1 MLRRAAGHSTCK
13 RLLGQPVAPRS
24 AGSTRAIS
32 VLLAKQPQQQHA
44 VIRASLR
51 RRQHQQPGHSAWL
64 RGTTGSTSR
73 VAVLGAPRAASRSIS
88 AAAAGRAAELK
99 ARNRK
104 VAIYMA
110 SVVTAVLGVSYA
122 AVPLYK
128 VFCQV
133 TGFGGTTQVA
143 DADKALK
150 MSPVE
155 GGRVIRV
162 TFDGGTADTMPWKF
176 RPTQSDVKVVP
187 GETALAFFTAK
198 NPTKK
203 HITGV
208 ATYNVFPLKA

>member
-1 MLRRAAGHSTCK
+1 MLRRAAGHSACK

-32 VLLAKQPQQQHA
+32 VLLAKQPKQQRA

-51 RRQHQQPGHSAWL
+51 RCQHQQPGHSAWL
-64 RGTTGSTSR
+64 GEITGSNSR
-73 VAVLGAPRAASRSIS
+73 VAILGAPRAASRSIS
-88 AAAAGRAAELK
+88 AGRAAELK

-176 RPTQSDVKVVP
+176 RPTQSDVKA
-187 GETALAFFTAK
+187 GTTMFAGANFLR
-198 NPTKK
+198 
-203 HITGV
+203 ITQDPPSK
-208 ATYNVFPLKA
+208 T